1 MKTVSIL
8 KNCVYFY
15 ISDESPTTNTP
26 EKFAHLDS
34 ITQEWQS
41 SANQRISLLQ
51 EKSQLDKIQRLNNKK
66 TVKELKQV

>member
-1 MKTVSIL
+1 METVS
-8 KNCVYFY
+8 KNVFIFLYL
-15 ISDESPTTNTP
+15 SDESPTTNTP

-51 EKSQLDKIQRLNNKK
+51 KIKIEKFNG
-66 TVKELKQV
+66 